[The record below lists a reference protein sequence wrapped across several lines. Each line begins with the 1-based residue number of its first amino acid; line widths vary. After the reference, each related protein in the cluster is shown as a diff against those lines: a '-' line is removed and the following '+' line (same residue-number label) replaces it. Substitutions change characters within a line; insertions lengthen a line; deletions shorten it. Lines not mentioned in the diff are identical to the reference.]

1 MRRPRYALVSSTVVG
16 LVLAACA
23 TPAGSGPGA
32 SSGSEPSAAAE
43 ASGAGGNG
51 GGGAD
56 GGIGITLPDGAW
68 SSGELHVE
76 ISGDASGSYDAP
88 LVEMASYTTDGES
101 ILSYV
106 DSDAQVS
113 VGVAIYTDSFA
124 ISVTTA
130 ELVAGAGT
138 TMSCTVQYHTADDNH
153 IEADFSCPDSP
164 AFTTTGTSGGTVTIE
179 GSLTASR

>member
-1 MRRPRYALVSSTVVG
+1 MRRPRYTLVSSTVVG

-32 SSGSEPSAAAE
+32 SSGSEPSAAVK
-43 ASGAGGNG
+43 ASDA

-138 TMSCTVQYHTADDNH
+138 TMSCTVQYPTADDNH

-164 AFTTTGTSGGTVTIE
+164 AFTATGTSGGTVTIE